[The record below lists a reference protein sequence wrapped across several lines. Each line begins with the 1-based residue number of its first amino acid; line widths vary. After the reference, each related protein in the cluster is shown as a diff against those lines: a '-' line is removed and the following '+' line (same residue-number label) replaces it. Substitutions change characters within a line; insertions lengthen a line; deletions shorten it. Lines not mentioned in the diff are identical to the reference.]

1 MKITK
6 PTLLL
11 DKTKCLDN
19 IRTMADKATKNNL
32 LLRPHFKTHQSIE
45 IGKWFKDFGIN
56 SITVASV
63 SMAEY
68 FAKHG
73 WNNITI
79 AFPFNKLEIDE
90 INELAS
96 SIELNLLILSVESI
110 NFLKKNLEHKVGIFI
125 KIDAGYHRT
134 GILTENIYILDEIM
148 TDILKSNLIEFKG
161 FLTHSGHTYTAGS
174 IDKITAIHNDCLQK
188 MQKLKLHYFKTFPNL
203 VISIGDTPS
212 CSLMDNF
219 DGVDEIRPGNFVFYD
234 LMQNQFGSCA
244 IDQIALCVACPIMAK
259 YKERNEIVMYGGVVH
274 FSKEY
279 ILNEEGKKIF
289 GLVVELGNKCWSSPV
304 EGMYISSISQ
314 EHGIIKAQDEHFEK
328 FKVGDVIGILPVHA
342 CLTANLMRSYLTFEN
357 EVIDHM
363 P

>member
-11 DKTKCLDN
+11 DKSKCLNN
-19 IRTMADKATKNNL
+19 IKTMAEKAKKYNL
-32 LLRPHFKTHQSIE
+32 LLRPHFKTHQSIK
-45 IGKWFKDFGIN
+45 IGKWFRDFGIN

-68 FAKHG
+68 FAQHG
-73 WNNITI
+73 WKDITI
-79 AFPFNKLEIDE
+79 AFPFNKLEIDK

-96 SIELNLLILSVESI
+96 RIELNLLILSNESI
-110 NFLKKNLEHKVGIFI
+110 DFLKKNLKHKVGILI

-134 GILTENIYILDEIM
+134 GILPENIVILDEIL
-148 TDILKSNLIEFKG
+148 TSILNFDLIEFKG
-161 FLTHSGHTYTAGS
+161 FLTHSGQTYKTKS
-174 IDKITAIHNDCLQK
+174 IKEITFIHNDCLKK

-203 VISIGDTPS
+203 IISIGDTPS

-244 IDQIALCVACPIMAK
+244 IDQIALCVACPIVAK
-259 YKERNEIVMYGGVVH
+259 YKERNEIIVYGGVVH

-279 ILNEEGKKIF
+279 ILNEEGEKLF
-289 GLVVELGNKCWSSPV
+289 GLIVELGNKGWSSPL
-304 EGMYISSISQ
+304 EGMFVSSISQ
-314 EHGIIKAQDEHFEK
+314 EHGMIKTPDEHFEK
-328 FKVGDVIGILPVHA
+328 FKVGDIVGIIPVHA
-342 CLTANLMRSYLTFEN
+342 CLTANLMGRYLTFEN
-357 EVIDHM
+357 EVIDHL
-363 P
+363 

>member
-11 DKTKCLDN
+11 DKSKCLNN
-19 IRTMADKATKNNL
+19 IETMADKAIKNNL

-45 IGKWFKDFGIN
+45 IGKWFRDFGIN

-68 FAKHG
+68 FALHG
-73 WNNITI
+73 WKDITI

-90 INELAS
+90 INKLAS
-96 SIELNLLILSVESI
+96 RIELNLLILSVESI
-110 NFLKKNLEHKVGIFI
+110 NFLKKHLKHKVGIFI

-134 GILTENIYILDEIM
+134 GILPENTDILDEI
-148 TDILKSNLIEFKG
+148 IAGIINFNLIEFKG

-174 IDKITAIHNDCLQK
+174 IDKITAIHNDCLDK

-212 CSLMDNF
+212 CTLMDNF
-219 DGVDEIRPGNFVFYD
+219 EGIDEIRPGNFVFFD
-234 LMQNQFGSCA
+234 LMQNQFGSCS
-244 IDQIALCVACPIMAK
+244 IDQIALCVACPIIAK
-259 YKERNEIVMYGGVVH
+259 YKDRNEIVIYGGAIH

-279 ILNEEGKKIF
+279 ILNEEGERLF
-289 GLVVELGNKCWSSPV
+289 GLIVKLENKRWLSPL
-304 EGMYISSISQ
+304 EGMYVSSISQ
-314 EHGIIKAQDEHFEK
+314 EHGIIKTPDEHFDK
-328 FKVGDVIGILPVHA
+328 FRVGDVIGILPVHA
-342 CLTANLMRSYLTFEN
+342 CLTANLMGRYFTFEN
-357 EVIDHM
+357 EVIDHL